1 MPGKACAGRVL
12 RLWLLGLFSARLDS
26 RCKLGSGSSK
36 PNALMETAFRSP
48 RVKDFAATLLWRESS
63 DPLGARVP
71 RFARFRIPAAILA
84 ALVAASPW
92 LMAADG
98 AVSSQAPK
106 PTSLILVGFAGG
118 FVRHDDPNHGP
129 VQLAQKIRPDLPKD
143 ASIQV
148 FENRHRRSAYKSIL
162 RLLDTNHDGVLSPA
176 EKAQARIILFGHSWG
191 ASAVVMLS
199 RELDRAGI
207 PVLLTVQV
215 DSIAKPWQS
224 DKVIPENV
232 AAAANF
238 YQPHGLVHGRAQI
251 TAADDSRTL
260 ILGNYRF
267 DYQKDPVQCVGASW
281 FQRVFT
287 PSHMQSQCD
296 PRLWTQVEG
305 LVRQQMEPQSN
316 ILAVL
321 PQP

>member
-1 MPGKACAGRVL
+1 M
-12 RLWLLGLFSARLDS
+12 
-26 RCKLGSGSSK
+26 
-36 PNALMETAFRSP
+36 
-48 RVKDFAATLLWRESS
+48 
-63 DPLGARVP
+63 P
-71 RFARFRIPAAILA
+71 RFARFRI
-84 ALVAASPW
+84 LVAIFATFAAATP
-92 LMAADG
+92 LLTAADG
-98 AVSSQAPK
+98 AVASRP
-106 PTSLILVGFAGG
+106 PTAAGYILVGFAGG
-118 FVRHDDPNHGP
+118 FIRHDNPHHGP
-129 VQLAQKIRPDLPKD
+129 VQLAQRIQQDLPKG

-148 FENRHRRSAYKSIL
+148 FENRHRKIAYQTIL
-162 RLLDTNHDGVLSPA
+162 RLLDTNHDGVLSSE
-176 EKAQARIILFGHSWG
+176 EKSQARIILFGHSWG
-191 ASAVVMLS
+191 ASAVVLLS

-215 DSIAKPWQS
+215 DSVAKPWQS

-238 YQPHGLVHGRAQI
+238 YQPHGLVHGRAHI
-251 TAADDSRTL
+251 TAADDSKTQ

-267 DYQKDPVQCVGASW
+267 DYQKTPVPCQGASW

-305 LVRQQMEPQSN
+305 LVRQRMEPQPVN
-316 ILAVL
+316 VAAL